1 MANGTPQQVA
11 DPPRGEPSK
20 TSQRWDPV
28 RIAQLLF
35 PLALLVLWQILALIL
50 GEFFVASPLATLRA
64 LIQGVGAGWLGVNA
78 GVTLAALVYAY
89 LLAVVFGVTI
99 GFLLGLSPFAY
110 AVFEP
115 IVIALYALP
124 KVALYPIFLFAF
136 GLTISAQAWFAMFFG
151 VFPIIIF
158 TMSGTRN
165 ISQVMFKVGRS
176 LRLSRL
182 QLFRAIV
189 FPAILPSM
197 VAGLRLGFGVTFLG
211 VILSQMFAAKSG
223 LGFVLVQSVELH
235 NMPRMY
241 GLVALLTLFAFAV
254 NGAFLLWERFL
265 TRKHPVQTTTF

>member
-1 MANGTPQQVA
+1 MAEGTTQRVA
-11 DPPRGEPSK
+11 GRSEEKAGE
-20 TSQRWDPV
+20 TSRWDPV
-28 RIAQLLF
+28 RLAQLLF

-50 GEFFVASPLATLRA
+50 GDFFVASPLEALRA
-64 LIQGVGAGWLGVNA
+64 LIRGISAGWLGA
-78 GVTLAALVYAY
+78 DGAVTLIALVYAY
-89 LLAVVFGVTI
+89 LLAIAFGVTI
-99 GFLLGLSPFAY
+99 GFLLGLSRFAY

-124 KVALYPIFLFAF
+124 KVALYPLFLFAF
-136 GLTISAQAWFAMFFG
+136 GLTVSAQSWFAMFFG

-158 TMSGTRN
+158 TMNGTRN
-165 ISQVMFKVGRS
+165 VSPVMLKVGRS
-176 LRLSRL
+176 LRLSRP

-197 VAGLRLGFGVTFLG
+197 VAGLRIGFGVTFLG

-235 NMPRMY
+235 DMPRMY

-254 NGAFLLWERFL
+254 NGAFLLWERYL
-265 TRKHPVQTTTF
+265 TRNRPVQGSAF